1 MKQGFHALIL
11 AAGKG
16 TRFKS
21 DIIKVLHP
29 LMGRTMID
37 GVLDSISRL
46 RPDRIHLVVGYQ
58 KDRVREALLSRN
70 IDFVEQKKQL
80 GTAHAVMAARSR
92 LRQDPDADLLIM
104 NGDLPLIRTI
114 TLRPLLRQHR
124 RQGNALTF
132 MTSVMENPFGFGRI
146 IDLENGHFRIV
157 EEKDATPAQRK
168 LKEANVGIYMFK
180 IRDLLWALPKIT
192 NHNKKGEYYLTDTI
206 EILSASGRRVAP
218 CRTES
223 DAEII
228 GVNDRSEL
236 ARAVEILRG
245 RKVTTLAQEGVT
257 FYDPASTW
265 VDFDIRIGRDTV
277 IYPMVVL
284 EGKTRIGE
292 RCVVYPGAHIMDARI
307 GDSVRILTG
316 SVLEEATVEDGCRVG
331 PYARLRPGTVLREG
345 ACVGNFVEMKKTDFG
360 PGSKAMHLSYVGDAE
375 VGAKVNIGA
384 GTITCNYDGV
394 NKSKTRIDSGAF
406 IGSGTQLVAPVK
418 VGKNA
423 YVGAGSTITKDVSPD
438 ALAVS
443 RVPQSE
449 KKGWARRKKRKQ

>member
-37 GVLDSISRL
+37 IVLDSIFRL
-46 RPDRIHLVVGYQ
+46 RPDRIHLVAGYQ
-58 KDRVREALLSRN
+58 KDRVQEALKSRGL
-70 IDFVEQKKQL
+70 DFVEQKPQL
-80 GTAHAVMAARSR
+80 GTAHAVMAACSQ
-92 LRQDPDADLLIM
+92 LRQDKDADLLVM
-104 NGDLPLIRTI
+104 NADLPLIRTE

-132 MTSVMENPFGFGRI
+132 MTSVMENPFGFGRVI
-146 IDLENGHFRIV
+146 YLENGRTRIV

-168 LKEANVGIYMFK
+168 LKEANVGIYVFK
-180 IRDLLWALPKIT
+180 IRDLLWVLPKIS
-192 NHNKKGEYYLTDTI
+192 NHNKKREYYLTDTI
-206 EILSASGRRVAP
+206 EILSASGRKVTP
-218 CRTES
+218 CPAES
-223 DAEII
+223 DAEIV
-228 GVNDRSEL
+228 GVNDRVEL
-236 ARAVEILRG
+236 ARAVETLRE
-245 RKVTTLAQEGVT
+245 RKITSLAEKGVT

-265 VDFDIRIGRDTV
+265 VDFDVSIGRDTV

-284 EGKTRIGE
+284 EGKTKIGE
-292 RCVVYPGAHIMDARI
+292 RCVIYPGTHIMDARI
-307 GDSVRILTG
+307 GHDVSVLTA
-316 SVLEEATVEDGCRVG
+316 SVLEEAKVEEGCRIG
-331 PYARLRPGTVLREG
+331 PYARLRPGTILRAG
-345 ACVGNFVEMKKTDFG
+345 ARVGNFVEMKKTDFG
-360 PGSKAMHLSYVGDAE
+360 PGSKAMHLSYVGDTD

-394 NKSKTRIDSGAF
+394 KKSKTRIESGAF
-406 IGSGTQLVAPVK
+406 IGSGTQLIAPVK

-443 RVPQSE
+443 RARQSE
-449 KKGWARRKKRKQ
+449 KKGWARKRKRKK